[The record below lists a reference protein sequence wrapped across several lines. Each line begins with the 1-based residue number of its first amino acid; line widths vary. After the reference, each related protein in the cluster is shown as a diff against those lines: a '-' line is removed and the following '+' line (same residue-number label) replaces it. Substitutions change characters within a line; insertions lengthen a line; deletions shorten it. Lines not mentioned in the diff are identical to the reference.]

1 MDNSDRDGWA
11 PEKKSANPGGEPIAP
26 RVTAA
31 AAAAGR
37 NGSAAAGGGR

>member
-11 PEKKSANPGGEPIAP
+11 PEKRSANPGGAPIAP
-26 RVTAA
+26 RVTA

-37 NGSAAAGGGR
+37 NGSAAAGVGR

>member
-11 PEKKSANPGGEPIAP
+11 PEKRSANPGGEPIAP

-31 AAAAGR
+31 AAGR

>member
-11 PEKKSANPGGEPIAP
+11 PEKRSANPVGEPVAP

-31 AAAAGR
+31 AATGR